1 MKTSEITIIGA
12 AILDVLV
19 SPADPGVF
27 QSGSSPA
34 DRISMSFGGDALNE
48 AMVLSHLGKG
58 VQLQTVLGDDMQG
71 EMIRRKCE
79 ELGISLPESCVR
91 DALRTG
97 INVVLVQ
104 PGGERCFLTDRGGSL
119 RRLTMEDLELQFPR
133 STKVVSFASIF
144 VFPELGSHQL
154 AEIFSAAKQQG
165 KIVCA
170 DMTKRK
176 NQERPEDMAEAL
188 RYVDYLLPNE
198 EEACLFTGC
207 AGAEEAAEALL
218 AAGVGTVVMKLG
230 SRGCLV
236 ASKKETYRIPA
247 VPDVKCVDTTGA
259 GDSFAA
265 GFLFGLSE
273 DWEVRRCAEFANA
286 CGAGAVTQL
295 GAAAWCEPGM
305 DKITGKAGELFRKYM
320 GVSQN
325 N

>member
-104 PGGERCFLTDRGGSL
+104 PGGERC
-119 RRLTMEDLELQFPR
+119 
-133 STKVVSFASIF
+133 
-144 VFPELGSHQL
+144 
-154 AEIFSAAKQQG
+154 
-165 KIVCA
+165 
-170 DMTKRK
+170 
-176 NQERPEDMAEAL
+176 
-188 RYVDYLLPNE
+188 
-198 EEACLFTGC
+198 
-207 AGAEEAAEALL
+207 
-218 AAGVGTVVMKLG
+218 
-230 SRGCLV
+230 
-236 ASKKETYRIPA
+236 
-247 VPDVKCVDTTGA
+247 
-259 GDSFAA
+259 
-265 GFLFGLSE
+265 
-273 DWEVRRCAEFANA
+273 
-286 CGAGAVTQL
+286 
-295 GAAAWCEPGM
+295 
-305 DKITGKAGELFRKYM
+305 
-320 GVSQN
+320 
-325 N
+325 